1 MGECTSGV
9 DALRGLL
16 DAEYAFGARA
26 RTSVRSA
33 FLEYLAEDSL
43 VLQPAPT
50 PGREFYEST
59 QDNADRLEW
68 YPAIADLSSSGD
80 LGFTA
85 GPWVHTLASGGQTN
99 GHFLTIWKRGAA
111 CRWQIECDGGISH
124 IVPTS
129 AEPKLSSDQ
138 ASYAPREAP
147 PQKLIADDAV
157 GRASRDFQDTVR
169 DDGLAPALRTY
180 ARTADFRLYIDGEAP
195 LELSAAN
202 RFFQDRTLVGRWQ
215 EHARGRSADSS
226 VAYSVGVLGTANRPS
241 SHAYM
246 QVWQYAPRVANWGLR
261 LLLINS
267 LTPPMSK

>member
-1 MGECTSGV
+1 MGECTGGV

-16 DAEYAFGARA
+16 DTEYAFGARA

-43 VLQPAPT
+43 VLEPAPT

-59 QDNADRLEW
+59 KDNADRLEW
-68 YPAIADLSSSGD
+68 YPAIADLSGSGD

-85 GPWVHTLASGGQTN
+85 GPWVHTPASGGQTN
-99 GHFLTIWKRGAA
+99 GHFLTVWKRNSV

-124 IVPTS
+124 AVPTS

-138 ASYAPREAP
+138 VSYAPREAP

-157 GRASRDFQDTVR
+157 GRAMSEFQDTAS
-169 DDGLAPALRTY
+169 DDGVAPGLRTY
-180 ARTADFRLYIDGEAP
+180 ARTADFRFYIDGEAP
-195 LELSAAN
+195 MELSAAN
-202 RFFQDRTLVGRWQ
+202 RYFYDRPLAGRWQ
-215 EHARGRSADSS
+215 EHASGRSADSS
-226 VAYSVGVLGTANRPS
+226 LAYSVGVLGGANRPS
-241 SHAYM
+241 SHAYV

-267 LTPPMSK
+267 LTPPLSK